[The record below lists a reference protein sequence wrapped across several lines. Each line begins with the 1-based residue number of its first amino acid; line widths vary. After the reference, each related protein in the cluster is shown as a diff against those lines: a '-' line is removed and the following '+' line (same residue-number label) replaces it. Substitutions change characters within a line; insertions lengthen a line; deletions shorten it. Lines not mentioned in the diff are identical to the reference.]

1 MQGKSMETSR
11 RNCLGAIGALG
22 VMAALG
28 TPALSRAA
36 AGGDWPNRQAVK
48 LVMPHAP
55 GGPTD
60 VVARTLAPRI
70 GAALG
75 QTLFVESHIGA
86 SGNIGTEYVARAA
99 PDGYTVLYQTSG
111 LAITPALFREL
122 PFDPL
127 ASFAPVAMPA
137 DINVILLV
145 RKSLPADDLA
155 SFLQYLKA
163 NPGKLS
169 YGSGGR
175 GNITHLAVE
184 VLLQRLGTSAVH
196 VPYKGTAPAMVD
208 LLGGQIDFMLDAIN
222 TAYPYVKDGR
232 VRAVAVTG
240 ASRSP
245 LLPQLPAVTEAG
257 IPDYAMS
264 TWQCILAPAGTPA
277 DIVQRL
283 NIAVNKAAAD
293 PDLQRQFTA
302 VGVQLQQSTPGQ
314 LEARLRGDI
323 PRWIQVARAAGVQPE

>member
-1 MQGKSMETSR
+1 METTR
-11 RNCLGAIGALG
+11 RGFVRAIGAMG
-22 VMAALG
+22 AMGAMGAGGAL
-28 TPALSRAA
+28 PLANASEA
-36 AGGDWPNRQAVK
+36 GDWPRKQPIK

-75 QTLFVESHIGA
+75 QTMFVESRVGA

-111 LAITPALFREL
+111 LAIMPALFKKL
-122 PFDPL
+122 PYDPL
-127 ASFAPVAMPA
+127 EGFAPVAMPA

-145 RKSLPADDLA
+145 KNSLPVTDLP

-184 VLLQRLGTSAVH
+184 VLLQQLGTSAVH

-232 VRAVAVTG
+232 VRALAVTG
-240 ASRSP
+240 GSRSP
-245 LLPQLPAVTEAG
+245 LLPQLPAVAEAG
-257 IPDYAMS
+257 VHGYAMS
-264 TWQCILAPAGTPA
+264 TWQCMLVPAGTPA
-277 DIVQRL
+277 AIVQAL
-283 NIAVNKAAAD
+283 NAAVNKAVAA
-293 PDLQRQFTA
+293 PDLQKQFSA
-302 VGVQLQQSTPGQ
+302 VGVQLQQSTPAQ
-314 LEARLRGDI
+314 LEARLRADI
-323 PRWIQVARAAGVQPE
+323 PNWIKVAQAAGVQAE